1 MGHKTE
7 VMSRQVLVVK
17 LLVFGTSILLIEC
30 LCHPPK
36 KKPLKPRCQKEFEG
50 RKQMGQK
57 TDVSSPQLIDCSLN
71 FWILTPQLFPF
82 GVTFVFP
89 PTRAPQKL

>member
-1 MGHKTE
+1 
-7 VMSRQVLVVK
+7 
-17 LLVFGTSILLIEC
+17 
-30 LCHPPK
+30 
-36 KKPLKPRCQKEFEG
+36 
-50 RKQMGQK
+50 MGQK

-89 PTRAPQKL
+89 PHPGSPKTLNPDAKRN